1 MIHKNIFLG
10 LGSNVGDRLVNLE
23 SAIEKLNKL
32 PGTAVLACSSV
43 YESAPIG
50 YLAQND
56 FLNMVAR
63 ISTKFS
69 PEQFFKNTQELEHDL
84 GRIRKV
90 RWGPRTIDIDIL
102 FWRESV
108 ISTDSLKIPH
118 PEAENRK
125 FVLVPLN
132 EIAPDFLMPPNGCR
146 VSEILENMADKNN
159 IELYRAKEQYAIH

>member
-1 MIHKNIFLG
+1 MLFRAVIFQF
-10 LGSNVGDRLVNLE
+10 LVE
-23 SAIEKLNKL
+23 GEH
-32 PGTAVLACSSV
+32 PFEYSSW
-43 YESAPIG
+43 
-50 YLAQND
+50 
-56 FLNMVAR
+56 R
-63 ISTKFS
+63 
-69 PEQFFKNTQELEHDL
+69 
-84 GRIRKV
+84 
-90 RWGPRTIDIDIL
+90 IDIDIL
-102 FWRESV
+102 FWRDSF